1 MAGWGVRGSRVDVW
15 GAVRVGSKKS
25 KREVVGEEK
34 PGRLLA
40 GEPPA
45 NRSAAIKATL
55 SLTSQVN
62 RPQTSA
68 PTYPVLFA
76 LHDYVFDYF

>member
-15 GAVRVGSKKS
+15 GAVRVGSKK
-25 KREVVGEEK
+25 RGRRWWIEEK

-55 SLTSQVN
+55 SLPSQVN

-68 PTYPVLFA
+68 QTYPVLFA

>member
-1 MAGWGVRGSRVDVW
+1 MRGSRVDVW
-15 GAVRVGSKKS
+15 GAVRVGSK
-25 KREVVGEEK
+25 RRGRRGRRQRGEK

-68 PTYPVLFA
+68 QTYPVLFA

>member
-1 MAGWGVRGSRVDVW
+1 M
-15 GAVRVGSKKS
+15 
-25 KREVVGEEK
+25 GEEK

-55 SLTSQVN
+55 SIPSQVN
-62 RPQTSA
+62 HPQRSA
-68 PTYPVLFA
+68 QTYPVLFA